1 MANQPS
7 EWDSAKILSKA
18 ILHDRATRRKWLGW
32 AALLMLA
39 LFAIGL
45 WGIQGWLAQSLL
57 RFTLWWLG
65 CACFTGL
72 VMIFALYDALRAVR
86 EEREKFDREHEL

>member
-7 EWDSAKILSKA
+7 EWESSKMLSKA
-18 ILHDRATRRKWLGW
+18 ILHDRTTRRKLLGW

-45 WGIQGWLAQSLL
+45 WVIQTWLAQSLL

-65 CACFTGL
+65 CAVYTGV
-72 VMIFALYDALRAVR
+72 VMLFALYDALRAVR
-86 EEREKFDREHEL
+86 EEREKFEQE